1 MAQRNFL
8 PRGPRLLRRIPALLL
23 CALAGAPALGASV
36 TVEVRGVD
44 DEVRDNVLA
53 FLSFERYRRG
63 GVDLNAD
70 TVERLHN
77 RVEREV
83 DAALRPFGYYEP
95 TVESTVT
102 DQGHGDWRV
111 LINITPGTPVRV
123 DRIDVRVDGPG
134 ESDPLFQRILG
145 SLPS

>member
-8 PRGPRLLRRIPALLL
+8 PRGRRSLWRAPGLLL
-23 CALAGAPALGASV
+23 CLLAGPLAHAASV
-36 TVEVRGVD
+36 TVEVRGVA

-53 FLSFERYRRG
+53 FLSFERFRRG

-95 TVESTVT
+95 KVCLLYTSPSP
-102 DQGHGDWRV
+102 R
-111 LINITPGTPVRV
+111 
-123 DRIDVRVDGPG
+123 DRTR
-134 ESDPLFQRILG
+134 SRM
-145 SLPS
+145 PSSA